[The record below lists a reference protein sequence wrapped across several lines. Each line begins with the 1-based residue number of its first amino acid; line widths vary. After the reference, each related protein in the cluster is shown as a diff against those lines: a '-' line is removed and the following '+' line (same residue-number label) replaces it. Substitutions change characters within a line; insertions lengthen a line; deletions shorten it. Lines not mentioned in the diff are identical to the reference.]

1 MTSPQQDLEPRGEEN
16 QPFWFTSAIGDTREP
31 GSDVL
36 ARLIELVDAH
46 HAVAAPRNDAERVD
60 ARLHYAGRREVLQ
73 CAAGAAGVAPGH
85 GDLELLVRDSLRPF
99 QFGEASGIRIQ
110 GPSVLLRA
118 GPAQMLALVLHEL
131 TTNAIKFGALG
142 GTSRRQTLEV
152 QWQHQAGGVAFSWRE
167 GGVAILGPAGAP
179 RTGFG
184 RTLIEIALPRYCGAS
199 TRFALLPGGVHCA
212 ITFPVSALIY

>member
-1 MTSPQQDLEPRGEEN
+1 MTSPQQDLEPGGAAD
-16 QPFWFTSAIGDTREP
+16 QPLRFTSAFANTRAP
-31 GSDVL
+31 GSDLL
-36 ARLIELVDAH
+36 ALLTELVDAH
-46 HAVAAPRNDAERVD
+46 QGAAAPRNDAERVD

-73 CAAGAAGVAPGH
+73 CAAGAPGVSPGH

-142 GTSRRQTLEV
+142 GMSRRQTLEV
-152 QWQHQAGGVAFSWRE
+152 QWQHSASGVAFSWRE
-167 GGVAILGPAGAP
+167 GGVAILGPAGVP

-184 RTLIEIALPRYCGAS
+184 RALIENALPRFCSAT

-212 ITFPVSALIY
+212 ITLPASALIY